1 MRELENGFSVSETSD
16 DDGIQSSVPS
26 SRGGLN
32 SIRHSPADI
41 LNMNSH
47 FRPAQHS
54 HHQQRAGNQDMEGHV
69 RFEQ

>member
-16 DDGIQSSVPS
+16 DDGILSSAPS

-41 LNMNSH
+41 MNLNSH
-47 FRPAQHS
+47 FRQVQQS
-54 HHQQRAGNQDMEGHV
+54 HH
-69 RFEQ
+69 